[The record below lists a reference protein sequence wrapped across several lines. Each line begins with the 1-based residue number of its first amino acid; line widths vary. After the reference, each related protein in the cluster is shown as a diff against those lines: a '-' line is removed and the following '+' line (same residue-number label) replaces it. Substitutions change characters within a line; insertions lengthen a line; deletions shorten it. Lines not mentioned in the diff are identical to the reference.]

1 MREIDLSNARW
12 RKSSHSGGDGGE
24 DCVEAAYDFP
34 GAARWRKSTHSN
46 GEGGSC
52 LEVTDGVPG
61 VVPVRDSKVSDGPVV
76 VVGAAAWGVFVRGLL
91 G

>member
-1 MREIDLSNARW
+1 MREYDLTDARW
-12 RKSSHSGGDGGE
+12 TKSSYSNGEGG

-34 GAARWRKSTHSN
+34 GAARWRKSSHSDGN
-46 GEGGSC
+46 GGDC

>member
-34 GAARWRKSTHSN
+34 GAARWRKSSHSDGN
-46 GEGGSC
+46 GGDC